1 VSTTPTLARRIVS
14 RVRALLLVAA
24 VPLLLWAV
32 LPLGTEASTEGR
44 ISSLKNRI
52 GNTEGQLERSSGRA
66 QVLSTT
72 IAGYTRRINALQSG
86 IARLQTRENA
96 LQADLDAKRAEL
108 ARIQARLR
116 EVQAR
121 LARLR
126 ARLAY
131 ARKVLARRLVQIYQS
146 DSDRPDIVT
155 VVLNSKGFAQ
165 LLESGEYLS
174 RIGRQDREIIT
185 AVRDAKAA
193 AADAVARLAV
203 LERRQERV
211 AAAIMERRNQVA
223 GVRQSMEGR
232 RASFAEVRDRKAGAL
247 ASVRSDQ
254 SALRGKLDSMR
265 GEVADLESQIQSAQ
279 GGGGGGGGSLPAGP
293 VKQGSGSM
301 IWPVNGPITSPF
313 CERRAW
319 ESCHPG
325 VDIGVPSGTPIR
337 AAASGSVILAGE
349 TSGYGNYTCI
359 DHGGGLSTCYAHQS
373 SIQVS
378 VGQHV
383 SQGQVIG
390 LSGCTGLCFG
400 PHLHFEVRVNGA
412 VTNPLNY
419 L

>member
-1 VSTTPTLARRIVS
+1 MTPAPTLARRIVS
-14 RVRALLLVAA
+14 RVRVLLLLTA
-24 VPLLLWAV
+24 VPLALWAV
-32 LPLGTEASTEGR
+32 LPLGSTASTTGR
-44 ISSLKNRI
+44 ISSLKSRI
-52 GNTEGQLERSSGRA
+52 DSTQGQLQRKSGRA

-72 IAGYTRRINALQSG
+72 IAGYTRRINGLQAG
-86 IARLQTRENA
+86 ITRLQTRENA
-96 LQADLDAKRAEL
+96 IQADLDAKRAEL
-108 ARIQARLR
+108 ARIQERLR
-116 EVQAR
+116 VVQAR

-126 ARLAY
+126 ERLAH
-131 ARKVLARRLVQIYQS
+131 ARKVLARRLVEIYQS
-146 DSDRPDIVT
+146 GADKPDVVT

-174 RIGRQDREIIT
+174 RIGHQDREIIT

-193 AADAVARLAV
+193 ATTAVVRLGA
-203 LERRQERV
+203 LEQRQERV
-211 AAAIMERRNQVA
+211 AAAITTRRNQVA
-223 GVRQSMEGR
+223 GVRQALEGR
-232 RASFAEVRDRKAGAL
+232 RSSYAEVRDRKASAL
-247 ASVRSDQ
+247 SSVRSDQ
-254 SALRGKLDSMR
+254 SELRGRLDSLR
-265 GEVADLESQIQSAQ
+265 GEVADLESRIQSAQ
-279 GGGGGGGGSLPAGP
+279 GGGGGGGSLPAGP

-319 ESCHPG
+319 EACHPG
-325 VDIGVPSGTPIR
+325 IDIGVPSGTPIR
-337 AAASGSVILAGE
+337 AAASGSVILAGQ

-359 DHGGGLSTCYAHQS
+359 SHGGGLSTCYAHQS